1 MGKKMVKFPSM
12 FKKRSN
18 HDQWQWPSSCKHPAT
33 CSLRGGGF
41 ENDDDLMFKTVNS
54 IFLDPCINDQTSVD
68 LDKPSYCWFTNSEYS
83 PSLSDTS
90 EQAEDHDDN
99 VDDELEQII
108 RGVRSD
114 RLFFEPCNSILST
127 STTHVAEQVYD
138 DDNVGGSSS
147 PNVCYEEI
155 DELPFKESV
164 VLAMESE
171 DPYEDFKGSMLE
183 MVESHGLKDW
193 ECLEELLEWYLKM
206 NGKMNHGIIVQAFVD
221 LVVGLASDGST
232 SFSSA
237 ASSFSTSSSSPLS
250 TTSRRQICNHDHL

>member
-1 MGKKMVKFPSM
+1 MKFPSV

-18 HDQWQWPSSCKHPAT
+18 DQWQWPSSCKHPTTYSFRAA
-33 CSLRGGGF
+33 GF

-54 IFLDPCINDQTSVD
+54 VFLDPCISDQTS

-90 EQAEDHDDN
+90 EQPEDQLDDQ
-99 VDDELEQII
+99 LEQII

-127 STTHVAEQVYD
+127 TTTNVLEDVYD
-138 DDNVGGSSS
+138 NDTIGTST
-147 PNVCYEEI
+147 NVCYSDVE
-155 DELPFKESV
+155 ELPFKESV

-206 NGKMNHGIIVQAFVD
+206 NGKINHGIIVQAFVD
-221 LVVGLASDGST
+221 LLVGLASDDST

-237 ASSFSTSSSSPLS
+237 ASSFSASSSSPLS
-250 TTSRRQICNHDHL
+250 TVSRREICNHDHM

>member
-1 MGKKMVKFPSM
+1 MGKKVVKFPSM
-12 FKKRSN
+12 FKKRSS
-18 HDQWQWPSSCKHPAT
+18 DQWQWPSSCKHPTTYSFRAA
-33 CSLRGGGF
+33 GF

-54 IFLDPCINDQTSVD
+54 IFLDPCISDQTSVD
-68 LDKPSYCWFTNSEYS
+68 KPSYSWFTNTEYS

-90 EQAEDHDDN
+90 EQAEDQL
-99 VDDELEQII
+99 DDELEQII
-108 RGVRSD
+108 RGVQSD

-127 STTHVAEQVYD
+127 TTTKTTSTTRVLDQDVYD
-138 DDNVGGSSS
+138 NDTICTSTNACYDNT
-147 PNVCYEEI
+147 E
-155 DELPFKESV
+155 ELPFKESV

-221 LVVGLASDGST
+221 LLVGLASDDST

-250 TTSRRQICNHDHL
+250 TTSRREICNHDHL